1 MADNFRIKIEDLEGT
16 GSLHSSKEKEEQSS
30 ALPNKEP
37 ASGSQSFNGSKL
49 YSNSSGN
56 SSIIT
61 LESSSS
67 SFERDVS
74 KETFETDIHT
84 DIYSEDPALS
94 YNLSESDA
102 EYAEMVAALGDAY
115 GKIFNIDTEDVNT
128 ATGVDGICIYNRTLD
143 TNKMNALA
151 KQLIYGTLKEV
162 LSDMNAN
169 GNGNGSTG
177 PGSNDGGSGNGTGD
191 GYSGINEEGSNSSN
205 SATKP
210 FDINI
215 PISNLGIGTDPYVK
229 VLPAIDNAIDELYS
243 TEVDYQNTNENVD
256 ATDILD
262 VNPSYG
268 KVEHTEADLDHTG
281 KWDLRAMP
289 DAMSNMYD
297 VYFRIVDNDT
307 DVDGIHLTPGL
318 AGVDNLFSSRLLSA
332 RISSI
337 EIPAY
342 ERQTTEV
349 SAWGG
354 KVERPTDV
362 INTPG
367 QSSFSIRGDTR
378 LLYIDFMNILSGTPM
393 ADYLNVG
400 SAVFDLKDKL
410 SCSRTANYIKEAS
423 KDVKDAKEKMAEAIA
438 AIKKKE
444 DEELEDV
451 RNKIISE
458 YSNNLKDE
466 QQRNDFMRQAEER
479 SKKTGIPLYAAELEM
494 IEESGNAQVAAL
506 KKKLKEVKAKEN
518 DGGADNFWAVQK
530 EKKEQMSEI
539 KAEIKKLQ
547 KEQEAR
553 DKKISDVTKEAAKA
567 LRNAKAKKNATVISA
582 YLRNRPVAVEQ
593 NWTEASAYVTGAIAR
608 NMSIRGTAAP
618 FSSFEDLSNH
628 SRVDIIV
635 RRVPQG
641 ERFNSIATPKK
652 DERFIFEDVKLLG
665 TSNAIQFKRENADT
679 QDFTYNFIYKRFY
692 KLDYYADN
700 PADWVSSQL
709 DSLANWC
716 VDWTN
721 DKIKNGASELKSLI
735 KG

>member
-1 MADNFRIKIEDLEGT
+1 MADNFRIKIEDLEGN
-16 GSLHSSKEKEEQSS
+16 GSLHGSSEEKEQSS
-30 ALPNKEP
+30 ALPNQEP
-37 ASGSQSFNGSKL
+37 ASGSQSFNGGKL
-49 YSNSSGN
+49 QSNSSGN
-56 SSIIT
+56 TSIA

-67 SFERDVS
+67 FFKRDVS
-74 KETFETDIHT
+74 KESFDTDIHT
-84 DIYSEDPALS
+84 DIYSEDPALA
-94 YNLSESDA
+94 YTLDESDA

-115 GKIFNIDTEDVNT
+115 GKIFNIDAEDATTTADTE
-128 ATGVDGICIYNRTLD
+128 GLGLYGKTLD
-143 TNKMNALA
+143 PNKMNALA

-169 GNGNGSTG
+169 GGSTS

-191 GYSGINEEGSNSSN
+191 GYSGINEDGSNSSN

-215 PISNLGIGTDPYVK
+215 PISDLGDGTDPYVE
-229 VLPAIDNAIDELYS
+229 VLPAIDDAIDELYS
-243 TEVDYQNTNENVD
+243 TEVDYRATNENVD

-262 VNPSYG
+262 KNPSYG
-268 KVEHTEADLDHTG
+268 KVENIEVDLDHTG

-307 DVDGIHLTPGL
+307 DVDGKHLTPGL
-318 AGVDNLFSSRLLSA
+318 PGVDSLFSSRLLSA

-354 KVERPTDV
+354 KLERPTDA

-378 LLYIDFMNILSGTPM
+378 LLYIDFMNIMSGTPM

-410 SCSRTANYIKEAS
+410 SCSRTANYIKEAGE
-423 KDVKDAKEKMAEAIA
+423 DAKKAKEDMEKAIA

-444 DEELEDV
+444 DEDLQAARDQ
-451 RNKIISE
+451 IINE
-458 YSNNLKDE
+458 YSNNIKDE
-466 QQRNDFMRQAEER
+466 TQRNEFMRQAYER
-479 SKKTGIPLYAAELEM
+479 SVKSGVPMYAAELEM
-494 IEESGNAQVAAL
+494 IEEAGNAQVADL

-518 DGGADNFWAVQK
+518 DGGADNYWAAQK
-530 EKKEQMSEI
+530 EKKNQMAEI
-539 KAEIKKLQ
+539 KAEIKKLE
-547 KEQEAR
+547 KEQEIRA
-553 DKKISDVTKEAAKA
+553 KKISDVTKEASKA
-567 LRNAKAKKNATVISA
+567 LRNAKIKKNATVISA

-618 FSSFEDLSNH
+618 FSSFEDLSKH

-641 ERFNSIATPKK
+641 ERFNSLATPKK

-665 TSNAIQFKRENADT
+665 TSNGIQFKRESADT

-692 KLDYYADN
+692 KLDYYADD
-700 PADWVSSQL
+700 PADWVNSQL

-721 DKIKNGASELKSLI
+721 GQIKSGSSALKSLL

>member
-16 GSLHSSKEKEEQSS
+16 GNLRGNKEEQEQS
-30 ALPNKEP
+30 AALSNQEP

-56 SSIIT
+56 TST
-61 LESSSS
+61 ALESSAS

-74 KETFETDIHT
+74 KEIYNTDIHT
-84 DIYSEDPALS
+84 DIYSEDPANA

-115 GKIFNIDTEDVNT
+115 GKIFNIETEDVNT
-128 ATGVDGICIYNRTLD
+128 ATGVDGLGIYNRTLD
-143 TNKMNALA
+143 PNKMNALA

-169 GNGNGSTG
+169 GGSTG

-215 PISNLGIGTDPYVK
+215 PISDLGIGTDPYVE

-243 TEVDYQNTNENVD
+243 NEVDYQSTNENVD
-256 ATDILD
+256 ATDIID
-262 VNPSYG
+262 VNPTYG
-268 KVEHTEADLDHTG
+268 KIEQLEADLDHTG

-307 DVDGIHLTPGL
+307 DVDGVHLTPGL

-354 KVERPTDV
+354 RVERPTDV
-362 INTPG
+362 ISTPG

-423 KDVKDAKEKMAEAIA
+423 KDVKDAKDKMAEAVA

-458 YSNNLKDE
+458 YSKNLKDE
-466 QQRNDFMRQAEER
+466 QQRNEFMRQAEER

-506 KKKLKEVKAKEN
+506 KKKLKEVKEKEN
-518 DGGADNFWAVQK
+518 NGGADNFWAAQK

-547 KEQEAR
+547 KEQDDRA
-553 DKKISDVTKEAAKA
+553 KKISDVTKGAAKA
-567 LRNAKAKKNATVISA
+567 LRNAKTKKNGAIISA

-608 NMSIRGTAAP
+608 NMAVKGTAAP

-641 ERFNSIATPKK
+641 ERFNSLATPKK

-665 TSNAIQFKRENADT
+665 TSNGIQFNRESAET

-692 KLDYYADN
+692 KLDYYADS

-721 DKIKNGASELKSLI
+721 DKIKKGSAALKKLL
-735 KG
+735 

>member
-1 MADNFRIKIEDLEGT
+1 MADNFRIKIEDLEGN
-16 GSLHSSKEKEEQSS
+16 GSLHGNSEEKEQSS
-30 ALPNKEP
+30 ALPNQEP
-37 ASGSQSFNGSKL
+37 ASGSQSFNGGKL
-49 YSNSSGN
+49 QSNSSGN
-56 SSIIT
+56 TSIA
-61 LESSSS
+61 LESNTS
-67 SFERDVS
+67 SFTRDVS
-74 KETFETDIHT
+74 KESFDTDIHT
-84 DIYSEDPALS
+84 DIYSEDPALA
-94 YNLSESDA
+94 YTLDESDA
-102 EYAEMVAALGDAY
+102 EYAEMIAALGDAY
-115 GKIFNIDTEDVNT
+115 GKIFNIDAEDANKTADTE
-128 ATGVDGICIYNRTLD
+128 GLGLYGKTLD
-143 TNKMNALA
+143 PNKMNALA

-169 GNGNGSTG
+169 GSSTS

-191 GYSGINEEGSNSSN
+191 GYSGINEDGSNSSN

-215 PISNLGIGTDPYVK
+215 PISDLGDGTDPYVE
-229 VLPAIDNAIDELYS
+229 VLPAIDDAIDELYS
-243 TEVDYQNTNENVD
+243 TEVDYQATNENVD

-262 VNPSYG
+262 KNPSYG
-268 KVEHTEADLDHTG
+268 KVENIEADLDHTG

-307 DVDGIHLTPGL
+307 DVDGKHLTPEL
-318 AGVDNLFSSRLLSA
+318 PGVDSLFSSRLLSA

-354 KVERPTDV
+354 KLERPTDA

-378 LLYIDFMNILSGTPM
+378 LLYIDFMNIMSGTPM

-410 SCSRTANYIKEAS
+410 SCSRTANYIKEAGE
-423 KDVKDAKEKMAEAIA
+423 DAKKAKEDMEKAIA

-444 DEELEDV
+444 DEDLQAARDQ
-451 RNKIISE
+451 IINE
-458 YSNNLKDE
+458 YSNNIKDE
-466 QQRNDFMRQAEER
+466 TQRNEFMRQAYER
-479 SKKTGIPLYAAELEM
+479 SVKSGMPMYAAELEM
-494 IEESGNAQVAAL
+494 IEEAGNAQVADL
-506 KKKLKEVKAKEN
+506 KKKLKEVKSKEN
-518 DGGADNFWAVQK
+518 DGGADNYWAAQK
-530 EKKEQMSEI
+530 EKKNQMAEI
-539 KAEIKKLQ
+539 KAEIKKLE

-553 DKKISDVTKEAAKA
+553 AKKISDVTKEASKA
-567 LRNAKAKKNATVISA
+567 LRNAKAKKNVTVISA

-608 NMSIRGTAAP
+608 NMAVRGTAAP
-618 FSSFEDLSNH
+618 FSSFEDLSKH

-641 ERFNSIATPKK
+641 ERFNSLATPKK

-665 TSNAIQFKRENADT
+665 TSNGIQFKRESADT

-692 KLDYYADN
+692 KLDYYADD
-700 PADWVSSQL
+700 PADWVNSQL

-721 DKIKNGASELKSLI
+721 EKIKDGSSALKSLL

>member
-67 SFERDVS
+67 SLSRDVS

-143 TNKMNALA
+143 PNKMNALA

-162 LSDMNAN
+162 LSDMNA
-169 GNGNGSTG
+169 NGNGSTG

-318 AGVDNLFSSRLLSA
+318 AGADNLFSSRLLSA

-354 KVERPTDV
+354 RVERPTDV

-466 QQRNDFMRQAEER
+466 QQRDDFMRQAEER
-479 SKKTGIPLYAAELEM
+479 SKNTGIPLYAAELEM

-518 DGGADNFWAVQK
+518 DGCADNFWAVQK
-530 EKKEQMSEI
+530 EKKKQMSEI

-721 DKIKNGASELKSLI
+721 DKIKNGASELKSLL

>member
-1 MADNFRIKIEDLEGT
+1 MADNFRIKIEDLEGN
-16 GSLHSSKEKEEQSS
+16 GSLHGNSEEKEQSS
-30 ALPNKEP
+30 ALSNQEP
-37 ASGSQSFNGSKL
+37 ASGSQSFNGGKL
-49 YSNSSGN
+49 QSNSSGN
-56 SSIIT
+56 TSIA

-67 SFERDVS
+67 AFERDVS

-84 DIYSEDPALS
+84 DIYSEDPALA
-94 YNLSESDA
+94 YTLNESDA

-128 ATGVDGICIYNRTLD
+128 ATDTEGLGIYSRTLD
-143 TNKMNALA
+143 PNKMNALA

-162 LSDMNAN
+162 LSDMNA
-169 GNGNGSTG
+169 NGNGSTG

-215 PISNLGIGTDPYVK
+215 PISNLGNGTDPYVE
-229 VLPAIDNAIDELYS
+229 VLPAIDNAIDQLYS
-243 TEVDYQNTNENVD
+243 TEVDYNSTNELAN
-256 ATDILD
+256 AFD
-262 VNPSYG
+262 VFQPNASYG
-268 KVEHTEADLDHTG
+268 KIDPLEDDFQDRTG

-307 DVDGIHLTPGL
+307 DVDGKHLTPGL
-318 AGVDNLFSSRLLSA
+318 AGVDSLFSSRLLSA

-337 EIPAY
+337 DIPAY

-354 KVERPTDV
+354 KLERPTDV

-400 SAVFDLKDKL
+400 SSIFDLSNKL
-410 SCSRTANYIKEAS
+410 SCSRTANYIKAAS
-423 KDVKDAKEKMAEAIA
+423 DDVKQAKKQMEDAIA
-438 AIKKKE
+438 DIKKKE
-444 DEELEDV
+444 DEDLEKV

-466 QQRNDFMRQAEER
+466 QQRDDFMRQAEER
-479 SKKTGIPLYAAELEM
+479 SKNTGIPLYAAELEM
-494 IEESGNAQVAAL
+494 IDETNNTQIKL
-506 KKKLKEVKAKEN
+506 LKETLNKVKSQEN
-518 DGGADNFWAVQK
+518 NCSADNYWATQK
-530 EKKEQMSEI
+530 EKKKLMTAIRDEI
-539 KAEIKKLQ
+539 KNIQ
-547 KEQEAR
+547 KDQEAKNKR
-553 DKKISDVTKEAAKA
+553 ISDVTKEAAKNIK
-567 LRNAKAKKNATVISA
+567 NAKANRAASVMSA
-582 YLRNRPVAVEQ
+582 FLRNRPVAVEQ

-665 TSNAIQFKRENADT
+665 TSNAIQFKRESADT

-721 DKIKNGASELKSLI
+721 DKIKNGASELKSLL

>member
-67 SFERDVS
+67 SLSRDVS

-143 TNKMNALA
+143 PNKMNALA

-162 LSDMNAN
+162 LSNMNA
-169 GNGNGSTG
+169 NGNGSTG

-215 PISNLGIGTDPYVK
+215 PISDLGTGTDPYVE

-268 KVEHTEADLDHTG
+268 KVEHTEANLDHTG

-354 KVERPTDV
+354 RVERPTDV

-393 ADYLNVG
+393 ADYFNVG

-444 DEELEDV
+444 DKELEDV

-466 QQRNDFMRQAEER
+466 QQRDDFMRQAEER
-479 SKKTGIPLYAAELEM
+479 SKNTGIPLYAAELEM
-494 IEESGNAQVAAL
+494 IEESGNAKVAAL
-506 KKKLKEVKAKEN
+506 KKKLKKVKAKEN

-530 EKKEQMSEI
+530 EKKKQMSEI

-721 DKIKNGASELKSLI
+721 DKIKNGASELKSLL

>member
-67 SFERDVS
+67 SLSRDVS

-143 TNKMNALA
+143 PNKMNALA

-162 LSDMNAN
+162 LSDMNA
-169 GNGNGSTG
+169 NGNGSTG

-205 SATKP
+205 STTKP

-354 KVERPTDV
+354 KLERPTDV

-400 SAVFDLKDKL
+400 SSIFDLSNKL
-410 SCSRTANYIKEAS
+410 SCSRTANYIKAAS
-423 KDVKDAKEKMAEAIA
+423 DDAKRAKKQMEDAIA
-438 AIKKKE
+438 DIKKKE
-444 DEELEDV
+444 DEDLQKV
-451 RNKIISE
+451 RNLIIST
-458 YSNNLKDE
+458 YKNRLADE
-466 QQRNDFMRQAEER
+466 NQRDLFMKAAQIR
-479 SKKTGIPLYAAELEM
+479 SDTSGIPLYAAELEQIDEANNM
-494 IEESGNAQVAAL
+494 QIKL
-506 KKKLKEVKAKEN
+506 LKETLNKVKSQEN
-518 DGGADNFWAVQK
+518 NGSADSYWAAQK
-530 EKKEQMSEI
+530 EKKKLMTAIKDEI
-539 KAEIKKLQ
+539 KNIQ
-547 KEQEAR
+547 KDQEA
-553 DKKISDVTKEAAKA
+553 KNKLISDVTKEAAKNIK
-567 LRNAKAKKNATVISA
+567 NAKANRAASVMSA
-582 YLRNRPVAVEQ
+582 FLRNRPVAIEQ

-721 DKIKNGASELKSLI
+721 DKIKNGASELKSLL

>member
-16 GSLHSSKEKEEQSS
+16 SNLRGNKENEEQSA

-37 ASGSQSFNGSKL
+37 ASGSQSFNGGKL
-49 YSNSSGN
+49 QSNSSGN
-56 SSIIT
+56 TST
-61 LESSSS
+61 ALESSASS
-67 SFERDVS
+67 LNRDVS
-74 KETFETDIHT
+74 KETYDTDIHT
-84 DIYSEDPALS
+84 DIYSEDPANA
-94 YNLSESDA
+94 YDLSESDA

-128 ATGVDGICIYNRTLD
+128 AAGVDGLGIYKRTLD
-143 TNKMNALA
+143 PNKMNALA

-169 GNGNGSTG
+169 GNGSTG

-191 GYSGINEEGSNSSN
+191 GYSGVNEDGSNSSN

-215 PISNLGIGTDPYVK
+215 PISNLGNGTDPYVE
-229 VLPAIDNAIDELYS
+229 VLPAIDNAIDQLYS
-243 TEVDYQNTNENVD
+243 NEADYNAKNELAN
-256 ATDILD
+256 AFD
-262 VNPSYG
+262 VFMPNSSYG
-268 KVEHTEADLDHTG
+268 KIDPLEDDFQDRTG

-354 KVERPTDV
+354 KLERPTDV

-400 SAVFDLKDKL
+400 SSIFDLSNKL
-410 SCSRTANYIKEAS
+410 SCSRTANYIKAAS
-423 KDVKDAKEKMAEAIA
+423 DDAKRAKKQMEDAIA
-438 AIKKKE
+438 DIKKKE
-444 DEELEDV
+444 DEDLQKV
-451 RNKIISE
+451 RNLIIST
-458 YSNNLKDE
+458 YKNRLADE
-466 QQRNDFMRQAEER
+466 NQRDLFMKAAQIR
-479 SKKTGIPLYAAELEM
+479 SDTSGIPIYAAELEQIDEANNM
-494 IEESGNAQVAAL
+494 QIKL
-506 KKKLKEVKAKEN
+506 LKETLNKVKSQEN
-518 DGGADNFWAVQK
+518 NGSADSYWAAQK
-530 EKKEQMSEI
+530 EKKKLMTAIKDEI
-539 KAEIKKLQ
+539 KNIQ
-547 KEQEAR
+547 KDQEA
-553 DKKISDVTKEAAKA
+553 KNKLISDVTKEAAKNIK
-567 LRNAKAKKNATVISA
+567 NAKANRAASVMSA
-582 YLRNRPVAVEQ
+582 FLRNRPVAVEQ

-721 DKIKNGASELKSLI
+721 DKIKNGASELKSLL

>member
-1 MADNFRIKIEDLEGT
+1 MADNFRIKIEDLEGN
-16 GSLHSSKEKEEQSS
+16 GRLHSNSDEEVKSRELSNQ
-30 ALPNKEP
+30 EP

-56 SSIIT
+56 SSIA
-61 LESSSS
+61 LESDSSS
-67 SFERDVS
+67 LSRDVS

-115 GKIFNIDTEDVNT
+115 GKIFNIETEDVNT
-128 ATGVDGICIYNRTLD
+128 ATGVDGLGIYNRTLD
-143 TNKMNALA
+143 PNKMNALA

-169 GNGNGSTG
+169 GGSTG

-215 PISNLGIGTDPYVK
+215 PISDLGIGTDPYVE

-243 TEVDYQNTNENVD
+243 NEVDYQNTNENVD

-268 KVEHTEADLDHTG
+268 KVEQTEADLDHTG

-297 VYFRIVDNDT
+297 VYFHIVDNDT

-342 ERQTTEV
+342 ERQTAEV

-466 QQRNDFMRQAEER
+466 QQRNEFMRQAEKR
-479 SKKTGIPLYAAELEM
+479 SKNTGIPLYAAELEM
-494 IEESGNAQVAAL
+494 IEESGNAQVADL

-518 DGGADNFWAVQK
+518 DGGADNFWAAQK

-539 KAEIKKLQ
+539 KSEIKKLQ

-567 LRNAKAKKNATVISA
+567 LRKAKAKKNATVISA

-641 ERFNSIATPKK
+641 ERFNSLATPKK

-692 KLDYYADN
+692 KLDYYVDN

-709 DSLANWC
+709 DSLVNWC

-721 DKIKNGASELKSLI
+721 DKIKNGASELKSLL

>member
-16 GSLHSSKEKEEQSS
+16 GSLHGNSEEKKQSS

-37 ASGSQSFNGSKL
+37 ASGSQSFNGGKL
-49 YSNSSGN
+49 QSNSSGN
-56 SSIIT
+56 TSIA

-67 SFERDVS
+67 AFERDVS
-74 KETFETDIHT
+74 KESFDTDIHT

-115 GKIFNIDTEDVNT
+115 GKIFNIDAEDANT
-128 ATGVDGICIYNRTLD
+128 AADTEGLGLYGKTLD
-143 TNKMNALA
+143 PNKMNALA

-162 LSDMNAN
+162 LSDMNA
-169 GNGNGSTG
+169 NGNGSTG

-215 PISNLGIGTDPYVK
+215 PISNLGNGTDPYVE
-229 VLPAIDNAIDELYS
+229 VLPAIDNAIDQLYS
-243 TEVDYQNTNENVD
+243 TEVDYNSTNELAN
-256 ATDILD
+256 AFD
-262 VNPSYG
+262 VFQPNASYG
-268 KVEHTEADLDHTG
+268 KIDPLEDDFQDRTG

-307 DVDGIHLTPGL
+307 DVDGKHLTPGL
-318 AGVDNLFSSRLLSA
+318 AGVDSLFSSRLLSA

-337 EIPAY
+337 DIPAY

-354 KVERPTDV
+354 KLERPTDV

-400 SAVFDLKDKL
+400 SSIFDLSNKL
-410 SCSRTANYIKEAS
+410 SCSRTANYIKAAS
-423 KDVKDAKEKMAEAIA
+423 DDVKQAKKQMEDAIA
-438 AIKKKE
+438 DIKKKE
-444 DEELEDV
+444 DEDLEKV

-466 QQRNDFMRQAEER
+466 QQRNMFMKAALAR
-479 SKKTGIPLYAAELEM
+479 SSASGMPLYAAELEL
-494 IEESGNAQVAAL
+494 IEEAGNAQVAAL
-506 KKKLKEVKAKEN
+506 NKKLKEVKAKEN
-518 DGGADNFWAVQK
+518 DGGADNYWAAQK
-530 EKKEQMSEI
+530 EKKNQI
-539 KAEIKKLQ
+539 CK
-547 KEQEAR
+547 
-553 DKKISDVTKEAAKA
+553 
-567 LRNAKAKKNATVISA
+567 
-582 YLRNRPVAVEQ
+582 
-593 NWTEASAYVTGAIAR
+593 
-608 NMSIRGTAAP
+608 
-618 FSSFEDLSNH
+618 
-628 SRVDIIV
+628 
-635 RRVPQG
+635 
-641 ERFNSIATPKK
+641 FN
-652 DERFIFEDVKLLG
+652 V
-665 TSNAIQFKRENADT
+665 
-679 QDFTYNFIYKRFY
+679 
-692 KLDYYADN
+692 
-700 PADWVSSQL
+700 
-709 DSLANWC
+709 
-716 VDWTN
+716 
-721 DKIKNGASELKSLI
+721 
-735 KG
+735 

>member
-1 MADNFRIKIEDLEGT
+1 MADNFRIKIEDLEGN
-16 GSLHSSKEKEEQSS
+16 GSLHGSSEEKEQSS

-37 ASGSQSFNGSKL
+37 ASGSQSFNGGKL
-49 YSNSSGN
+49 QSNSSGN
-56 SSIIT
+56 TSIA
-61 LESSSS
+61 LESNTS
-67 SFERDVS
+67 SFTRDVS
-74 KETFETDIHT
+74 KESFDTDIHT
-84 DIYSEDPALS
+84 DIYSEDPALA
-94 YNLSESDA
+94 YTLDESDA

-115 GKIFNIDTEDVNT
+115 GKIFNIDAEDATTTADTE
-128 ATGVDGICIYNRTLD
+128 GLGLYGKTLD
-143 TNKMNALA
+143 PNKMNALA

-169 GNGNGSTG
+169 GGSTS

-191 GYSGINEEGSNSSN
+191 GYSGINEDGSNSSN

-215 PISNLGIGTDPYVK
+215 PISDLGDGTDPYVE
-229 VLPAIDNAIDELYS
+229 VLPAIDDAIDELYS
-243 TEVDYQNTNENVD
+243 TEVDYRATNENVD

-262 VNPSYG
+262 KNPSYG
-268 KVEHTEADLDHTG
+268 KVENIEVDLDHTG

-307 DVDGIHLTPGL
+307 DVDGKHLTPGL
-318 AGVDNLFSSRLLSA
+318 PGVDSLFSSRLLSA

-354 KVERPTDV
+354 KLERPTDA

-378 LLYIDFMNILSGTPM
+378 LLYIDFMNIMSGTPM

-410 SCSRTANYIKEAS
+410 SCSRTANYIKEAGE
-423 KDVKDAKEKMAEAIA
+423 DAKKAKEDMEKAIA

-444 DEELEDV
+444 DEDLQAARDQ
-451 RNKIISE
+451 IINE
-458 YSNNLKDE
+458 YSNNIKDE
-466 QQRNDFMRQAEER
+466 TQRNEFMRQAYER
-479 SKKTGIPLYAAELEM
+479 SVKSGVPMYAAELEM
-494 IEESGNAQVAAL
+494 IEEAGNAQVADL

-518 DGGADNFWAVQK
+518 DGGADNYWAAQK
-530 EKKEQMSEI
+530 EKKNQMAEI
-539 KAEIKKLQ
+539 KAEIKKLE
-547 KEQEAR
+547 KEQEIRA
-553 DKKISDVTKEAAKA
+553 KKISDVTKEASKA
-567 LRNAKAKKNATVISA
+567 LRNAKIKKNATVISA

-618 FSSFEDLSNH
+618 FSSFEDLSKH

-641 ERFNSIATPKK
+641 ERFNSLATPKK

-665 TSNAIQFKRENADT
+665 TSNGIQFKRESADT

-692 KLDYYADN
+692 KLDYYADD
-700 PADWVSSQL
+700 PADWVNSQL

-721 DKIKNGASELKSLI
+721 GQIKSGSSALKSLL

>member
-1 MADNFRIKIEDLEGT
+1 MADNFRIKIEDIEGT
-16 GSLHSSKEKEEQSS
+16 GNLRGNKEEQEQS
-30 ALPNKEP
+30 AALSNQEP

-56 SSIIT
+56 TSIA
-61 LESSSS
+61 LESSAS

-74 KETFETDIHT
+74 KETYNTDIHT
-84 DIYSEDPALS
+84 DIYSEDPANA

-102 EYAEMVAALGDAY
+102 EYAEMVAALGDPY
-115 GKIFNIDTEDVNT
+115 GKIFNIDAED
-128 ATGVDGICIYNRTLD
+128 ASQSQERLGLYNKTLD
-143 TNKMNALA
+143 PNKMNALA

-169 GNGNGSTG
+169 GS
-177 PGSNDGGSGNGTGD
+177 PGSNDDGSGN

-215 PISNLGIGTDPYVK
+215 PISDLGNGTDPYVE
-229 VLPAIDNAIDELYS
+229 VLPAIDNAIDQLYS
-243 TEVDYQNTNENVD
+243 NEVDYQNTNENVD

-268 KVEHTEADLDHTG
+268 KVEQIEADLDHTS

-337 EIPAY
+337 DIPAY

-354 KVERPTDV
+354 RVERPTDV

-378 LLYIDFMNILSGTPM
+378 LLYIDFMNTLSGTPM

-400 SAVFDLKDKL
+400 SSIFNLSNKLK
-410 SCSRTANYIKEAS
+410 CSRTANYIKAAS
-423 KDVKDAKEKMAEAIA
+423 DDVKRAKEKMVEAVA

-451 RNKIISE
+451 RNKITSE

-466 QQRNDFMRQAEER
+466 QQRNEFMRQAEER

-506 KKKLKEVKAKEN
+506 KKKLKEVKEKEN

-547 KEQEAR
+547 KEQDDRA
-553 DKKISDVTKEAAKA
+553 KKISDVTKEAAKA
-567 LRNAKAKKNATVISA
+567 LRNAKAKKNVAVVSA

-635 RRVPQG
+635 RRVHQG

-692 KLDYYADN
+692 KLDYYADDL
-700 PADWVSSQL
+700 ADWVISQL

-721 DKIKNGASELKSLI
+721 DKIKNGASELKSLL

>member
-1 MADNFRIKIEDLEGT
+1 MADNFRIKIEDLEGNGRLH
-16 GSLHSSKEKEEQSS
+16 GSSDEEVESRELSNQ
-30 ALPNKEP
+30 EP

-56 SSIIT
+56 SSIT

-74 KETFETDIHT
+74 KETYETDIHT

-102 EYAEMVAALGDAY
+102 EYAEMVAALGVAY

-128 ATGVDGICIYNRTLD
+128 ATSVDGLGIYNRTLD
-143 TNKMNALA
+143 PNKMNALA

-169 GNGNGSTG
+169 GGTG

-215 PISNLGIGTDPYVK
+215 PISKLGNGTDPYVE

-243 TEVDYQNTNENVD
+243 NEVDYQEINENVD

-262 VNPSYG
+262 VNPTYG
-268 KVEHTEADLDHTG
+268 KIEQFEADLDHTG
-281 KWDLRAMP
+281 KWDLRSMP

-307 DVDGIHLTPGL
+307 DVDGTHLTPGL

-423 KDVKDAKEKMAEAIA
+423 DDVKQAKEKMAEAIA

-466 QQRNDFMRQAEER
+466 QQRNEFMRQAEKR
-479 SKKTGIPLYAAELEM
+479 SKDTGIPLYAAELEM

-506 KKKLKEVKAKEN
+506 KKKLKEVKEKEN
-518 DGGADNFWAVQK
+518 DGGADNFWAAQK

-553 DKKISDVTKEAAKA
+553 DKKISDVTKGAAKA

-582 YLRNRPVAVEQ
+582 YVRNRPVAVEQ

-608 NMSIRGTAAP
+608 NMAVKGTAAP

-641 ERFNSIATPKK
+641 ERFNSLATPKK

-665 TSNAIQFKRENADT
+665 TSNGIQFNRESAET

-692 KLDYYADN
+692 KLDYYADD

-721 DKIKNGASELKSLI
+721 DKIKKGSAVLKKLL
-735 KG
+735 

>member
-67 SFERDVS
+67 SLSRDVS
-74 KETFETDIHT
+74 KETYETDIHT

-143 TNKMNALA
+143 PNKMNALA

-162 LSDMNAN
+162 LSDMNA
-169 GNGNGSTG
+169 NGNGSTG

-354 KVERPTDV
+354 RVERPTDV

-393 ADYLNVG
+393 ADYFNVG

-466 QQRNDFMRQAEER
+466 QQRDDFMRQAEER

-506 KKKLKEVKAKEN
+506 KNKLKEVKAKEN
-518 DGGADNFWAVQK
+518 DGCADNFWAVQK
-530 EKKEQMSEI
+530 EKKKQMSEI

-721 DKIKNGASELKSLI
+721 DKIKNGASELKSLL

>member
-16 GSLHSSKEKEEQSS
+16 GNLRGNKEKEEQSA

-37 ASGSQSFNGSKL
+37 ASGSQSFNGGKL
-49 YSNSSGN
+49 QSNSSGN
-56 SSIIT
+56 TST
-61 LESSSS
+61 ALESSASS
-67 SFERDVS
+67 LNRDVS
-74 KETFETDIHT
+74 KETYDTDIHT
-84 DIYSEDPALS
+84 DIYSEDPANA

-128 ATGVDGICIYNRTLD
+128 AAGVDGLDIYKRTLD
-143 TNKMNALA
+143 PNKMNALA

-169 GNGNGSTG
+169 GSSTG

-191 GYSGINEEGSNSSN
+191 GYSGVNEDGSNSSN

-215 PISNLGIGTDPYVK
+215 PISNLGNGTDPYVE
-229 VLPAIDNAIDELYS
+229 VLPAIDNAIDQLYS
-243 TEVDYQNTNENVD
+243 N
-256 ATDILD
+256 
-262 VNPSYG
+262 
-268 KVEHTEADLDHTG
+268 EADYNAKNELANAFDVFMPNSSYSKIDPLEDDFQDRTG

-354 KVERPTDV
+354 KLERPTDV

-400 SAVFDLKDKL
+400 SSIFDLSNKL
-410 SCSRTANYIKEAS
+410 SCSRTANYIKAAS
-423 KDVKDAKEKMAEAIA
+423 DDVKRAKKQMEDAIA
-438 AIKKKE
+438 DIKKKE
-444 DEELEDV
+444 DEDLQKV
-451 RNKIISE
+451 RNLIIST
-458 YSNNLKDE
+458 YKNRLADE
-466 QQRNDFMRQAEER
+466 NQRDLFMKAAQIR
-479 SKKTGIPLYAAELEM
+479 SDTSGIPLYAAELEQIDEVNNM
-494 IEESGNAQVAAL
+494 QI
-506 KKKLKEVKAKEN
+506 KFLKETLNKVKSQEN
-518 DGGADNFWAVQK
+518 NGSADSYWATQK
-530 EKKEQMSEI
+530 EKKKLMTAIKDEI
-539 KAEIKKLQ
+539 KNIQ
-547 KEQEAR
+547 KDQEA
-553 DKKISDVTKEAAKA
+553 KNKLISDVTKEAAKNIK
-567 LRNAKAKKNATVISA
+567 NAKANRAASVMSA
-582 YLRNRPVAVEQ
+582 FLRNRPVAIEQ

-721 DKIKNGASELKSLI
+721 DKIKNGASELKSLL

>member
-1 MADNFRIKIEDLEGT
+1 MADNFRIKIEDLEGNGRLH
-16 GSLHSSKEKEEQSS
+16 GSSEEKEEQSA
-30 ALPNKEP
+30 ALPNQEP
-37 ASGSQSFNGSKL
+37 ASGSQSFNSGKL
-49 YSNSSGN
+49 QSNSLGN
-56 SSIIT
+56 TSIA
-61 LESSSS
+61 LESNSS

-74 KETFETDIHT
+74 KETYETDIHT

-102 EYAEMVAALGDAY
+102 EYAEMVAALGVAY
-115 GKIFNIDTEDVNT
+115 GKIFNIETEDVNT
-128 ATGVDGICIYNRTLD
+128 STGVDGIGIYKRTLD
-143 TNKMNALA
+143 PNKMNALA

-169 GNGNGSTG
+169 GSTG

-191 GYSGINEEGSNSSN
+191 GYSGVNEEGSNSSN
-205 SATKP
+205 NATKP

-215 PISNLGIGTDPYVK
+215 PISDLGSGTDPYVK
-229 VLPAIDNAIDELYS
+229 VLPAIDDAIDKLYS
-243 TEVDYQNTNENVD
+243 TEVDYQETNENVD

-268 KVEHTEADLDHTG
+268 KVDQIEADFAHTG
-281 KWDLRAMP
+281 KWDLRSMP

-332 RISSI
+332 RVSSI
-337 EIPAY
+337 DIPAY

-354 KVERPTDV
+354 KLERPTDV

-378 LLYIDFMNILSGTPM
+378 LLYIDFMNIMSGTPM

-410 SCSRTANYIKEAS
+410 SCSRTANYIKAAS
-423 KDVKDAKEKMAEAIA
+423 DDVKKAKEDMEEAIA

-444 DEELEDV
+444 DEELQAARDQII
-451 RNKIISE
+451 NK
-458 YSNNLKDE
+458 YSNNLSDE
-466 QQRNDFMRQAEER
+466 NKRSEFMRQAKER
-479 SKKTGIPLYAAELEM
+479 SKSTGIPLYAAELEM
-494 IEESGNAQVAAL
+494 IEESSNAQVAAL
-506 KKKLKEVKAKEN
+506 KKKLKEVKEKEN

-530 EKKEQMSEI
+530 EKKNQMAEI

-547 KEQEAR
+547 NEQEAR
-553 DKKISDVTKEAAKA
+553 DKKISDVTKEAAKNI
-567 LRNAKAKKNATVISA
+567 RNAKAKKNATVVSA

-608 NMSIRGTAAP
+608 NMSVKGTAAP

-641 ERFNSIATPKK
+641 ERFNSLATPKK

-665 TSNAIQFKRENADT
+665 TSNAIQFKRESADT

-692 KLDYYADN
+692 KLDYYADD

-709 DSLANWC
+709 ESLANWC

-721 DKIKNGASELKSLI
+721 DKIKNGALELKSLL

>member
-1 MADNFRIKIEDLEGT
+1 MADNFRIKIEDLEGN
-16 GSLHSSKEKEEQSS
+16 GSLHGSSEEKEQSS
-30 ALPNKEP
+30 ALPNQEP
-37 ASGSQSFNGSKL
+37 ASGSQSFNGGKL
-49 YSNSSGN
+49 QSNSSGN
-56 SSIIT
+56 TSIA
-61 LESSSS
+61 LESNTS
-67 SFERDVS
+67 SFTRDVS
-74 KETFETDIHT
+74 KESFDTDIHT
-84 DIYSEDPALS
+84 DIYSEDPALA
-94 YNLSESDA
+94 YTLDESDA
-102 EYAEMVAALGDAY
+102 EYAEMIAALGDAY
-115 GKIFNIDTEDVNT
+115 GKIFNIDAEDANKTADTE
-128 ATGVDGICIYNRTLD
+128 GLGLYGKTLD
-143 TNKMNALA
+143 PNKMNALA

-169 GNGNGSTG
+169 GNSTS

-191 GYSGINEEGSNSSN
+191 GYSGINEDGSNSSN

-215 PISNLGIGTDPYVK
+215 PISDLGDGTDPYVE
-229 VLPAIDNAIDELYS
+229 VLPAIDDAIDELYS
-243 TEVDYQNTNENVD
+243 TEVDYRATNENVD

-262 VNPSYG
+262 KNPSYG
-268 KVEHTEADLDHTG
+268 KVENIEVDLDHTG

-307 DVDGIHLTPGL
+307 DVDGKHLTPGL
-318 AGVDNLFSSRLLSA
+318 PGVDSLFSSRLLSA

-354 KVERPTDV
+354 KLERPTDA

-378 LLYIDFMNILSGTPM
+378 LLYIDFMNIMSGTPM

-410 SCSRTANYIKEAS
+410 SCSRTANYIKEAGE
-423 KDVKDAKEKMAEAIA
+423 DAKKAKEDMEKAIA

-444 DEELEDV
+444 DEDLQAA
-451 RNKIISE
+451 RNKIIEE
-458 YSNNLKDE
+458 YSNNLADE
-466 QQRNDFMRQAEER
+466 NKRNEFMRQAYEK
-479 SKKTGIPLYAAELEM
+479 SVKSGVPMYAAELEM
-494 IEESGNAQVAAL
+494 IEEAGNAQVAEL

-518 DGGADNFWAVQK
+518 DGGADNYWAAQK
-530 EKKEQMSEI
+530 EKKNQMAEI
-539 KAEIKKLQ
+539 KAEIKKLE
-547 KEQEAR
+547 KEQEIRA
-553 DKKISDVTKEAAKA
+553 KKISDVTKEASKA
-567 LRNAKAKKNATVISA
+567 LRNAKIKKNATVISA

-618 FSSFEDLSNH
+618 FSSFEDLSKH

-641 ERFNSIATPKK
+641 ERFNSLATPKK

-665 TSNAIQFKRENADT
+665 TSNGIQFKRESADT

-692 KLDYYADN
+692 KLDYYADD
-700 PADWVSSQL
+700 PADWVNSQL

-721 DKIKNGASELKSLI
+721 GQIKSGSSALKSLL

>member
-16 GSLHSSKEKEEQSS
+16 GNLRGNKEKEEQSA

-37 ASGSQSFNGSKL
+37 ASGSQSFNGGKL
-49 YSNSSGN
+49 QSNSSGN
-56 SSIIT
+56 TST
-61 LESSSS
+61 ALESSASS
-67 SFERDVS
+67 LNRDVS
-74 KETFETDIHT
+74 KETYDTDIHT
-84 DIYSEDPALS
+84 DIYSEDSANA
-94 YNLSESDA
+94 YKLSESDA

-128 ATGVDGICIYNRTLD
+128 AAGVDGLGIYKRTLD
-143 TNKMNALA
+143 PNKMNALA

-169 GNGNGSTG
+169 GSSTG

-191 GYSGINEEGSNSSN
+191 GYSGVNEDGSNSSN

-215 PISNLGIGTDPYVK
+215 PISNLGNGTDPYVE
-229 VLPAIDNAIDELYS
+229 VLPAIDNAIDQLYS
-243 TEVDYQNTNENVD
+243 N
-256 ATDILD
+256 
-262 VNPSYG
+262 
-268 KVEHTEADLDHTG
+268 EADYNAKNELANAFDVFMPNSSYSKIDPLEDDFQDKTC

-354 KVERPTDV
+354 KLERPTDV

-400 SAVFDLKDKL
+400 SSIFDLSNKL
-410 SCSRTANYIKEAS
+410 SCSRTANYIKAAS
-423 KDVKDAKEKMAEAIA
+423 DDAKRAKKQMEDAIA
-438 AIKKKE
+438 DIKKKE
-444 DEELEDV
+444 DEDLQKV
-451 RNKIISE
+451 RNLIIST
-458 YSNNLKDE
+458 YKNRLADE
-466 QQRNDFMRQAEER
+466 NQRDLFMKAAQIR
-479 SKKTGIPLYAAELEM
+479 SDTSGIPLYAAELEQIDEANNM
-494 IEESGNAQVAAL
+494 QIKL
-506 KKKLKEVKAKEN
+506 LKETLNKVKSQEN
-518 DGGADNFWAVQK
+518 NGSADSYWAAQK
-530 EKKEQMSEI
+530 EKKKLMTAIKDEI
-539 KAEIKKLQ
+539 KNIQ
-547 KEQEAR
+547 KDQEA
-553 DKKISDVTKEAAKA
+553 KNKLISDVTKEAAKNIK
-567 LRNAKAKKNATVISA
+567 NAKANRAASVMSA
-582 YLRNRPVAVEQ
+582 FLRNRPVAIEQ

-721 DKIKNGASELKSLI
+721 DKIKNGASELKSLL

>member
-16 GSLHSSKEKEEQSS
+16 GNLRGNKEEQEQS
-30 ALPNKEP
+30 AALSNQEP

-56 SSIIT
+56 TSIA
-61 LESSSS
+61 LESSAS

-74 KETFETDIHT
+74 KETYNTDIHT
-84 DIYSEDPALS
+84 DIYSEDPANA

-115 GKIFNIDTEDVNT
+115 SKIFNIETEDVNT
-128 ATGVDGICIYNRTLD
+128 ATGVGGLGIYNRTLD
-143 TNKMNALA
+143 PNKMNALA

-162 LSDMNAN
+162 LSDMNTN
-169 GNGNGSTG
+169 GSSTG

-215 PISNLGIGTDPYVK
+215 PISDLGIGTDPYVE

-243 TEVDYQNTNENVD
+243 NEVDYQNTNENVD

-268 KVEHTEADLDHTG
+268 KVEQIETDLDHIG

-342 ERQTTEV
+342 ERQTAEV

-423 KDVKDAKEKMAEAIA
+423 KDVKDAKEKMTEAIA

-466 QQRNDFMRQAEER
+466 QQRNEFMRQAEER
-479 SKKTGIPLYAAELEM
+479 SKNTGIPLYAAELEM

-518 DGGADNFWAVQK
+518 DGGADNFWAAQK

-539 KAEIKKLQ
+539 KLEIKKLQ

-608 NMSIRGTAAP
+608 NMAVKGTAAP

-641 ERFNSIATPKK
+641 ERFNSLATPKK

-665 TSNAIQFKRENADT
+665 TSNGIQFNRESAET

-692 KLDYYADN
+692 KLDYYADD

-721 DKIKNGASELKSLI
+721 DKIKKGSAALKKLL
-735 KG
+735 

>member
-16 GSLHSSKEKEEQSS
+16 GNLRGNKEKEEQSA

-37 ASGSQSFNGSKL
+37 ASGSQSFNGGKL
-49 YSNSSGN
+49 QSNSSGN
-56 SSIIT
+56 TST
-61 LESSSS
+61 ALESSASS
-67 SFERDVS
+67 LNRDVS
-74 KETFETDIHT
+74 KETYDTDIHT
-84 DIYSEDPALS
+84 DIYSEDPANA

-115 GKIFNIDTEDVNT
+115 GKIFNIETEDVNT
-128 ATGVDGICIYNRTLD
+128 ATDVDGLGIYKRTLD
-143 TNKMNALA
+143 PNKMNALA

-169 GNGNGSTG
+169 GSSTG

-191 GYSGINEEGSNSSN
+191 GYSGVNEDGSNSSN

-215 PISNLGIGTDPYVK
+215 PISNLGNGTDPYVE
-229 VLPAIDNAIDELYS
+229 VLPAIDNAIDQLYS
-243 TEVDYQNTNENVD
+243 NEADYNAKNELAN
-256 ATDILD
+256 AFD
-262 VNPSYG
+262 VFMPNSSYG
-268 KVEHTEADLDHTG
+268 KIDPLEDDFQDKTG

-354 KVERPTDV
+354 KLERPTDV

-400 SAVFDLKDKL
+400 SSIFDLSNKL
-410 SCSRTANYIKEAS
+410 SCSRTANYIKAAS
-423 KDVKDAKEKMAEAIA
+423 DDAKRAKKQMEDAIA
-438 AIKKKE
+438 DIKKKE
-444 DEELEDV
+444 DEDLQKV
-451 RNKIISE
+451 RNLIIST
-458 YSNNLKDE
+458 YKNRLADE
-466 QQRNDFMRQAEER
+466 NQRDLFMKAAQIR
-479 SKKTGIPLYAAELEM
+479 SDTSGIPLYAAELEQIDEVNNM
-494 IEESGNAQVAAL
+494 QI
-506 KKKLKEVKAKEN
+506 KFLKETLNKVKSQEN
-518 DGGADNFWAVQK
+518 NGSADSYWATQK
-530 EKKEQMSEI
+530 EKKKLMTAIKDEI
-539 KAEIKKLQ
+539 KNIQ
-547 KEQEAR
+547 KDQEA
-553 DKKISDVTKEAAKA
+553 KNKLISDVTKEAAKNIK
-567 LRNAKAKKNATVISA
+567 NAKANRAASVMSA
-582 YLRNRPVAVEQ
+582 FLRNRPVAIEQ

-721 DKIKNGASELKSLI
+721 DKIKNGASELKSLL

>member
-1 MADNFRIKIEDLEGT
+1 MADNFRIKIEDLEGN
-16 GSLHSSKEKEEQSS
+16 GSLHGNSEEKEQSS
-30 ALPNKEP
+30 ALPNQEP
-37 ASGSQSFNGSKL
+37 ASGSQSFNGGKL
-49 YSNSSGN
+49 QSNSSGN
-56 SSIIT
+56 TSIA
-61 LESSSS
+61 LESSAS
-67 SFERDVS
+67 SFKRDVS
-74 KETFETDIHT
+74 KESFDTDIHT
-84 DIYSEDPALS
+84 DIYSEDPALA
-94 YNLSESDA
+94 YTLDESDA

-115 GKIFNIDTEDVNT
+115 GKIFNIDAEDATTTADTE
-128 ATGVDGICIYNRTLD
+128 GLGLYGKTLD
-143 TNKMNALA
+143 PNKMNALA

-169 GNGNGSTG
+169 GGSTS

-191 GYSGINEEGSNSSN
+191 GYSGINEDGSNSSN

-215 PISNLGIGTDPYVK
+215 PISDLGDGTDPYVE
-229 VLPAIDNAIDELYS
+229 VLPAIDDAIDELYS
-243 TEVDYQNTNENVD
+243 TEVDYRATNENVD

-262 VNPSYG
+262 KNPSYG
-268 KVEHTEADLDHTG
+268 KVENIEMDLDHTG

-307 DVDGIHLTPGL
+307 DVDGKHLTPGL
-318 AGVDNLFSSRLLSA
+318 PGVDSLFSSRLLSA

-354 KVERPTDV
+354 KLERPTDA

-378 LLYIDFMNILSGTPM
+378 LLYIDFMNIMSGTPM

-410 SCSRTANYIKEAS
+410 SCSRTANYIKEAGE
-423 KDVKDAKEKMAEAIA
+423 DAKKAKEDMEKAIA

-444 DEELEDV
+444 DEDLQDA
-451 RNKIISE
+451 RNKIIEE
-458 YSNNLKDE
+458 YSNNLADE
-466 QQRNDFMRQAEER
+466 NKRNEFMRQAYEK
-479 SKKTGIPLYAAELEM
+479 SVKSGVPMYAAELEM
-494 IEESGNAQVAAL
+494 IEEAGNAQVAEL

-518 DGGADNFWAVQK
+518 DGGADNYWAAQK
-530 EKKEQMSEI
+530 EKKNQMAEI
-539 KAEIKKLQ
+539 KAEIKKLE
-547 KEQEAR
+547 KEQEIRA
-553 DKKISDVTKEAAKA
+553 KKISDVTKEASKA
-567 LRNAKAKKNATVISA
+567 LRNAKIKKNATVISA

-618 FSSFEDLSNH
+618 FSSFEDLSKH

-641 ERFNSIATPKK
+641 ERFNSLATPKK

-665 TSNAIQFKRENADT
+665 TSNGIQFKRESADT

-692 KLDYYADN
+692 KLDYYADD
-700 PADWVSSQL
+700 PADWVNSQL

-721 DKIKNGASELKSLI
+721 GQIKSGSSALKSLL

>member
-16 GSLHSSKEKEEQSS
+16 GNLRGNKEKEEQSA

-37 ASGSQSFNGSKL
+37 ASGSQSFNGGKL
-49 YSNSSGN
+49 QSNSSGN
-56 SSIIT
+56 TST
-61 LESSSS
+61 ALESSASS
-67 SFERDVS
+67 LNRDVS
-74 KETFETDIHT
+74 KETYDTDIHT
-84 DIYSEDPALS
+84 DIYSEDSANA
-94 YNLSESDA
+94 YKLSESDA

-128 ATGVDGICIYNRTLD
+128 AAGVDGLGIYKRTLD
-143 TNKMNALA
+143 PNKMNALA

-169 GNGNGSTG
+169 GSSTG

-191 GYSGINEEGSNSSN
+191 GYSGVNEDGSNSSN

-215 PISNLGIGTDPYVK
+215 PISNLGNGTDPYVE
-229 VLPAIDNAIDELYS
+229 VLPAIDNAIDQLYS
-243 TEVDYQNTNENVD
+243 N
-256 ATDILD
+256 
-262 VNPSYG
+262 
-268 KVEHTEADLDHTG
+268 EADYNAKNELANAFDVFMPNSSYSKIDPLEDDFQDKTC

-354 KVERPTDV
+354 KLERPTDV

-400 SAVFDLKDKL
+400 SSIFDLSNKL
-410 SCSRTANYIKEAS
+410 SCSRTANYIKAAS
-423 KDVKDAKEKMAEAIA
+423 DDAKRAKKQMEDAIA
-438 AIKKKE
+438 DIKKKE
-444 DEELEDV
+444 DEDLQKV
-451 RNKIISE
+451 RNLIIST
-458 YSNNLKDE
+458 YKNRLADE
-466 QQRNDFMRQAEER
+466 NQRDLFMKAAQIR
-479 SKKTGIPLYAAELEM
+479 SDTSGIPLYAAELEQIDEANNM
-494 IEESGNAQVAAL
+494 QIKL
-506 KKKLKEVKAKEN
+506 LKETLNKVKSQEN
-518 DGGADNFWAVQK
+518 NGSADSYWAAQK
-530 EKKEQMSEI
+530 EKKKLMTAIKDEI
-539 KAEIKKLQ
+539 KNIQ
-547 KEQEAR
+547 KDQEA
-553 DKKISDVTKEAAKA
+553 KNKLISDVTKEAAKNIK
-567 LRNAKAKKNATVISA
+567 NAKANRAASVMSA
-582 YLRNRPVAVEQ
+582 FLRNRPVAIEQ

-692 KLDYYADN
+692 KLDYYADD

-709 DSLANWC
+709 DLLANWC
-716 VDWTN
+716 VDWSN
-721 DKIKNGASELKSLI
+721 DKIKKGSSALKKLL
-735 KG
+735 

>member
-16 GSLHSSKEKEEQSS
+16 GRLHSSSDEEVESRELSNQ
-30 ALPNKEP
+30 EP

-56 SSIIT
+56 TSIA
-61 LESSSS
+61 LESSAS

-74 KETFETDIHT
+74 KETYNTDIHT
-84 DIYSEDPALS
+84 DIYSEDPANA

-102 EYAEMVAALGDAY
+102 EYVEMVAALGVAY
-115 GKIFNIDTEDVNT
+115 GKIFNIDTKDVNT
-128 ATGVDGICIYNRTLD
+128 ATGVDGIGIYNRTLD
-143 TNKMNALA
+143 PNKMNALA

-169 GNGNGSTG
+169 GGTG
-177 PGSNDGGSGNGTGD
+177 PGSNNGGSGNGTGD

-215 PISNLGIGTDPYVK
+215 PISDLGIGTDPYVE

-268 KVEHTEADLDHTG
+268 KVEQIEADLDHTG

-354 KVERPTDV
+354 RVERPTD
-362 INTPG
+362 IISTPG

-423 KDVKDAKEKMAEAIA
+423 KDVKDSKDKMAEAVA

-458 YSNNLKDE
+458 YSKNLKDE
-466 QQRNDFMRQAEER
+466 QQRNEFMRQAEER

-506 KKKLKEVKAKEN
+506 KKKLKEVKEKEN
-518 DGGADNFWAVQK
+518 DGGADNFWAAQK
-530 EKKEQMSEI
+530 EKKEKMSEI

-547 KEQEAR
+547 KEQDDRA
-553 DKKISDVTKEAAKA
+553 KKISDVTKGAAKA
-567 LRNAKAKKNATVISA
+567 LRNAKAKKNGAIISA

-608 NMSIRGTAAP
+608 NMAVRGTAAP

-641 ERFNSIATPKK
+641 ERFNSLATPKK

-665 TSNAIQFKRENADT
+665 TSNGIQFNRESAET

-692 KLDYYADN
+692 KLDYYADS

-721 DKIKNGASELKSLI
+721 DKIKKRSAALKKLL
-735 KG
+735 

>member
-1 MADNFRIKIEDLEGT
+1 MADNFRIKIEDLEGN
-16 GSLHSSKEKEEQSS
+16 GRLHSSSDEEVKSRELSNQ
-30 ALPNKEP
+30 EP

-67 SFERDVS
+67 SLSRDVS

-143 TNKMNALA
+143 PNKMNALA

-162 LSDMNAN
+162 LSDMNA
-169 GNGNGSTG
+169 NGSTG

-215 PISNLGIGTDPYVK
+215 PISDLGTGTDPYVE

-354 KVERPTDV
+354 RVERPTDV

-466 QQRNDFMRQAEER
+466 QQINEFMRQAEER
-479 SKKTGIPLYAAELEM
+479 SKNTGIPLYAAELEM
-494 IEESGNAQVAAL
+494 IEESGNAKVAAL

-518 DGGADNFWAVQK
+518 NGGADNFWAVQK
-530 EKKEQMSEI
+530 EKKKQMSEI

-721 DKIKNGASELKSLI
+721 DKIKNGASELKSLL

>member
-1 MADNFRIKIEDLEGT
+1 MADNFRIKIEDLEGN
-16 GSLHSSKEKEEQSS
+16 GRLHSSSDEEVKSRELSNQ
-30 ALPNKEP
+30 EP

-67 SFERDVS
+67 SLSRDVS

-143 TNKMNALA
+143 PNKMNALA

-162 LSDMNAN
+162 LSDMNA
-169 GNGNGSTG
+169 NGSTG

-215 PISNLGIGTDPYVK
+215 PISDLGTGTDPYVK

-332 RISSI
+332 RVSSI

-354 KVERPTDV
+354 RVERPTDV

-466 QQRNDFMRQAEER
+466 QQRDDFMRQAEER
-479 SKKTGIPLYAAELEM
+479 SKNTGIPLYAAELEM
-494 IEESGNAQVAAL
+494 IEESGNAKVAAL

-518 DGGADNFWAVQK
+518 NGGADNFWAVQK
-530 EKKEQMSEI
+530 EKKKQMSEI

-721 DKIKNGASELKSLI
+721 DKIKNGASELKSLL

>member
-1 MADNFRIKIEDLEGT
+1 MADNFRIKIEDLEGN
-16 GSLHSSKEKEEQSS
+16 GSLHGSSEEKEQSS
-30 ALPNKEP
+30 ALPNQEP
-37 ASGSQSFNGSKL
+37 ASGSQSFNGGKL
-49 YSNSSGN
+49 QSNSSGN
-56 SSIIT
+56 TSIA

-67 SFERDVS
+67 SFKRDVS
-74 KETFETDIHT
+74 KESFDTDIHT
-84 DIYSEDPALS
+84 DIYSEDPALA
-94 YNLSESDA
+94 YTLDESDA

-115 GKIFNIDTEDVNT
+115 GKIFNIDAEDATTTADTE
-128 ATGVDGICIYNRTLD
+128 GLGLYGKTLD
-143 TNKMNALA
+143 PNKMNALA

-169 GNGNGSTG
+169 GGSTS

-191 GYSGINEEGSNSSN
+191 GYSGINEDGSNSSN

-215 PISNLGIGTDPYVK
+215 PISDLGDGTDPYVE
-229 VLPAIDNAIDELYS
+229 VLPAIDDAIDELYS
-243 TEVDYQNTNENVD
+243 TEVDYRATNENVD

-262 VNPSYG
+262 KNPSYG
-268 KVEHTEADLDHTG
+268 KVENIEVDLDHTG

-307 DVDGIHLTPGL
+307 DVDGKHLTPGL
-318 AGVDNLFSSRLLSA
+318 PGVDSLFSSRLLSA

-354 KVERPTDV
+354 KLERPTDA

-378 LLYIDFMNILSGTPM
+378 LLYIDFMNIMSGTPM

-410 SCSRTANYIKEAS
+410 SCSRTANYIKEAGE
-423 KDVKDAKEKMAEAIA
+423 DAKKAKEDMEKAIA

-444 DEELEDV
+444 DEDLQAARDQ
-451 RNKIISE
+451 IINE
-458 YSNNLKDE
+458 YSNNIKDE
-466 QQRNDFMRQAEER
+466 TQRNEFMRQAYER
-479 SKKTGIPLYAAELEM
+479 SVKSGVPMYAAELEM
-494 IEESGNAQVAAL
+494 IEEAGNAQVADL

-518 DGGADNFWAVQK
+518 DGGADNYWAAQK
-530 EKKEQMSEI
+530 EKKNQMAEI
-539 KAEIKKLQ
+539 KAEIKKLE
-547 KEQEAR
+547 KEQEIRA
-553 DKKISDVTKEAAKA
+553 KKISDVTKEASKA
-567 LRNAKAKKNATVISA
+567 LRNAKIKKNATVISA

-618 FSSFEDLSNH
+618 FSSFEDLSKH

-641 ERFNSIATPKK
+641 ERFNSLATPKK

-665 TSNAIQFKRENADT
+665 TSNGIQFKRESADT

-692 KLDYYADN
+692 KLDYYADD
-700 PADWVSSQL
+700 PADWVNSQL

-721 DKIKNGASELKSLI
+721 GQIKSGSSALKSLL

>member
-16 GSLHSSKEKEEQSS
+16 GNLRGNKEKEEQSA

-37 ASGSQSFNGSKL
+37 ASGSQSFNGGKL
-49 YSNSSGN
+49 QSNSSGN
-56 SSIIT
+56 TST
-61 LESSSS
+61 ALESSASS
-67 SFERDVS
+67 LNRDVS
-74 KETFETDIHT
+74 KETYDTDIHT
-84 DIYSEDPALS
+84 DIYSEDPANA

-128 ATGVDGICIYNRTLD
+128 AAGVDGLGIYNRTLD
-143 TNKMNALA
+143 PNKMNALA

-169 GNGNGSTG
+169 GGTG

-191 GYSGINEEGSNSSN
+191 GYSGVNEDGSNSSN

-215 PISNLGIGTDPYVK
+215 PISNLGNGTDPYVE
-229 VLPAIDNAIDELYS
+229 VLPAIDNAIDQLYS
-243 TEVDYQNTNENVD
+243 NEADYNAKNELAN
-256 ATDILD
+256 AFD
-262 VNPSYG
+262 VFMPNSSYG
-268 KVEHTEADLDHTG
+268 KIDPLEDDFQDKTG

-354 KVERPTDV
+354 KLERPTDV

-400 SAVFDLKDKL
+400 SSIFDLSNKL
-410 SCSRTANYIKEAS
+410 SCSRTANYIKAAS
-423 KDVKDAKEKMAEAIA
+423 DDAKRAKKQMEDAIA
-438 AIKKKE
+438 DIKKKE
-444 DEELEDV
+444 DEDLQKV
-451 RNKIISE
+451 RNLIIST
-458 YSNNLKDE
+458 YKNRLADE
-466 QQRNDFMRQAEER
+466 NQRDLFMKAAQIR
-479 SKKTGIPLYAAELEM
+479 SDTSGIPLYAAELEQIDEANNM
-494 IEESGNAQVAAL
+494 QIKL
-506 KKKLKEVKAKEN
+506 LKETLNKVKSQEN
-518 DGGADNFWAVQK
+518 NGSADSYWAAQK
-530 EKKEQMSEI
+530 EKKKLMTAIKDEI
-539 KAEIKKLQ
+539 KNIQ
-547 KEQEAR
+547 KDQEA
-553 DKKISDVTKEAAKA
+553 KNKLISDVTKEAAKNIK
-567 LRNAKAKKNATVISA
+567 NAKANRAASVMSA
-582 YLRNRPVAVEQ
+582 FLRNRPVAIEQ

-721 DKIKNGASELKSLI
+721 DKIKNGASELKSLL

>member
-16 GSLHSSKEKEEQSS
+16 GNLRGNKEKEEQSA
-30 ALPNKEP
+30 ALHNQEP

-49 YSNSSGN
+49 YYNSSGN
-56 SSIIT
+56 SSIT

-115 GKIFNIDTEDVNT
+115 GKIFNIETEDVNT
-128 ATGVDGICIYNRTLD
+128 ATGVDGLGIYNRTLD
-143 TNKMNALA
+143 PNKMNALA

-169 GNGNGSTG
+169 GSTG

-191 GYSGINEEGSNSSN
+191 GYSGVNEEGSNSSN
-205 SATKP
+205 NATKP

-215 PISNLGIGTDPYVK
+215 PISDLGIGTDPYVE

-243 TEVDYQNTNENVD
+243 NEVDYQNTNENVD

-268 KVEHTEADLDHTG
+268 KVEQIETDLDHIG

-307 DVDGIHLTPGL
+307 DVNGIHLTPGL

-342 ERQTTEV
+342 ERQTAEV

-466 QQRNDFMRQAEER
+466 QQRNEFMRQAEER
-479 SKKTGIPLYAAELEM
+479 SKNTGIPLYAAELEM
-494 IEESGNAQVAAL
+494 IEESGNAQVADL

-518 DGGADNFWAVQK
+518 DGGADNFWAAQK

-539 KAEIKKLQ
+539 KSEIKKLQ

-567 LRNAKAKKNATVISA
+567 LRKAKAKKNVAVVSA

-608 NMSIRGTAAP
+608 NMSIKGTAAP

-692 KLDYYADN
+692 KLDYYVDN

-721 DKIKNGASELKSLI
+721 DKIKNGASELKSLL

>member
-16 GSLHSSKEKEEQSS
+16 GNLRGNKEEQEQSA

-37 ASGSQSFNGSKL
+37 ESGSQSFNGGKL
-49 YSNSSGN
+49 QSNSSGN
-56 SSIIT
+56 TSIA
-61 LESSSS
+61 LESSASS
-67 SFERDVS
+67 LNRDVS
-74 KETFETDIHT
+74 KETYDTDIHT
-84 DIYSEDPALS
+84 DVYSEDPMNA

-128 ATGVDGICIYNRTLD
+128 ASDVDGIGIYNRTLD
-143 TNKMNALA
+143 PNKMNALA

-169 GNGNGSTG
+169 GGTG

-191 GYSGINEEGSNSSN
+191 GYSVINEEGSNSSN

-210 FDINI
+210 LDINI
-215 PISNLGIGTDPYVK
+215 PISDLGTGTDPYVE

-268 KVEHTEADLDHTG
+268 KVEQIEADLDHTG

-378 LLYIDFMNILSGTPM
+378 LY
-393 ADYLNVG
+393 
-400 SAVFDLKDKL
+400 
-410 SCSRTANYIKEAS
+410 
-423 KDVKDAKEKMAEAIA
+423 
-438 AIKKKE
+438 
-444 DEELEDV
+444 
-451 RNKIISE
+451 
-458 YSNNLKDE
+458 
-466 QQRNDFMRQAEER
+466 
-479 SKKTGIPLYAAELEM
+479 
-494 IEESGNAQVAAL
+494 
-506 KKKLKEVKAKEN
+506 
-518 DGGADNFWAVQK
+518 
-530 EKKEQMSEI
+530 
-539 KAEIKKLQ
+539 
-547 KEQEAR
+547 
-553 DKKISDVTKEAAKA
+553 
-567 LRNAKAKKNATVISA
+567 
-582 YLRNRPVAVEQ
+582 
-593 NWTEASAYVTGAIAR
+593 
-608 NMSIRGTAAP
+608 
-618 FSSFEDLSNH
+618 
-628 SRVDIIV
+628 
-635 RRVPQG
+635 
-641 ERFNSIATPKK
+641 
-652 DERFIFEDVKLLG
+652 
-665 TSNAIQFKRENADT
+665 
-679 QDFTYNFIYKRFY
+679 
-692 KLDYYADN
+692 
-700 PADWVSSQL
+700 
-709 DSLANWC
+709 
-716 VDWTN
+716 
-721 DKIKNGASELKSLI
+721 
-735 KG
+735 

>member
-16 GSLHSSKEKEEQSS
+16 GNLRGNKEKEEQSA

-37 ASGSQSFNGSKL
+37 ASGSQSFNGGKL
-49 YSNSSGN
+49 QSNSSGN
-56 SSIIT
+56 TST
-61 LESSSS
+61 ALESSASS
-67 SFERDVS
+67 LNRDVS
-74 KETFETDIHT
+74 KETYDTDIHT
-84 DIYSEDPALS
+84 DIYSEDPANA

-115 GKIFNIDTEDVNT
+115 GKIFNIETEDVNT
-128 ATGVDGICIYNRTLD
+128 AAGVDGLGIYKRTLD
-143 TNKMNALA
+143 PNKMNALA

-169 GNGNGSTG
+169 DSSTG

-191 GYSGINEEGSNSSN
+191 GYSGVNEDGSNSSN

-215 PISNLGIGTDPYVK
+215 PISNLGNGTDPYFE
-229 VLPAIDNAIDELYS
+229 VLPAIDNAIDQLYS
-243 TEVDYQNTNENVD
+243 NEADYNAKNELAN
-256 ATDILD
+256 AFD
-262 VNPSYG
+262 VFMSNSSYG
-268 KVEHTEADLDHTG
+268 KIDPLEDDFQDKTG

-354 KVERPTDV
+354 KLERPTDV

-400 SAVFDLKDKL
+400 SSIFDLSNKL
-410 SCSRTANYIKEAS
+410 SCSRTANYIKAAS
-423 KDVKDAKEKMAEAIA
+423 DDAKRAKKQMEDAIA
-438 AIKKKE
+438 DIKKKE
-444 DEELEDV
+444 DEDLQKV
-451 RNKIISE
+451 RNLIIST
-458 YSNNLKDE
+458 YKNRLADE
-466 QQRNDFMRQAEER
+466 NQRDLFMKAAQIR
-479 SKKTGIPLYAAELEM
+479 SDTSGIPLYAAELEQIDEANNM
-494 IEESGNAQVAAL
+494 QIKL
-506 KKKLKEVKAKEN
+506 LKETLNKVKSQEN
-518 DGGADNFWAVQK
+518 NGSADSYWAAQK
-530 EKKEQMSEI
+530 EKKKLMTAIKDEI
-539 KAEIKKLQ
+539 KNIQ
-547 KEQEAR
+547 KDQEA
-553 DKKISDVTKEAAKA
+553 KNKLISDVTKEAAKNIK
-567 LRNAKAKKNATVISA
+567 NAKANRAASVMSA
-582 YLRNRPVAVEQ
+582 FLRNRPVAIEQ

-721 DKIKNGASELKSLI
+721 DKIKNGASELKSLL

>member
-1 MADNFRIKIEDLEGT
+1 MADNFRIKIEDLEGN
-16 GSLHSSKEKEEQSS
+16 GSLHGSSEEKEQSS
-30 ALPNKEP
+30 ALPNQEP
-37 ASGSQSFNGSKL
+37 ASGSQSFNGGKL
-49 YSNSSGN
+49 QSNSSGN
-56 SSIIT
+56 TSIA
-61 LESSSS
+61 LESNTS
-67 SFERDVS
+67 SFTRDVS
-74 KETFETDIHT
+74 KESFDTDIHT
-84 DIYSEDPALS
+84 DIYSEDPALA
-94 YNLSESDA
+94 YTLDESDA
-102 EYAEMVAALGDAY
+102 EYAEMIAALGDAY
-115 GKIFNIDTEDVNT
+115 GKIFNIDAEDATTTADTE
-128 ATGVDGICIYNRTLD
+128 GLGLYGKTLD
-143 TNKMNALA
+143 PNKMNALA

-169 GNGNGSTG
+169 GGSTS

-191 GYSGINEEGSNSSN
+191 GYSGINEDGSNSSN

-215 PISNLGIGTDPYVK
+215 PISDLGDGTDPYVE
-229 VLPAIDNAIDELYS
+229 VLPAIDDAIDELYS
-243 TEVDYQNTNENVD
+243 TEVDYRATNENVD

-262 VNPSYG
+262 KNPSYG
-268 KVEHTEADLDHTG
+268 KVENIEVDLDHTG

-307 DVDGIHLTPGL
+307 DVDGKHLTPGL
-318 AGVDNLFSSRLLSA
+318 PGVDSLFSSRLLSA

-354 KVERPTDV
+354 KLERPTDA

-378 LLYIDFMNILSGTPM
+378 LLYIDFMNIMSGTPM

-410 SCSRTANYIKEAS
+410 SCSRTANYIKEAGE
-423 KDVKDAKEKMAEAIA
+423 DAKKAKEDMEKAIA

-444 DEELEDV
+444 DEDLQAARDQ
-451 RNKIISE
+451 IINE
-458 YSNNLKDE
+458 YSNNIKDE
-466 QQRNDFMRQAEER
+466 TQRNEFMRQAYER
-479 SKKTGIPLYAAELEM
+479 SVKSGVPMYAAELEM
-494 IEESGNAQVAAL
+494 IEEAGNAQVADL

-518 DGGADNFWAVQK
+518 DGGADNYWAAQK
-530 EKKEQMSEI
+530 EKKNQMAEI
-539 KAEIKKLQ
+539 KAEIKKLE
-547 KEQEAR
+547 KEQEIRA
-553 DKKISDVTKEAAKA
+553 KKISDVTKEASKA
-567 LRNAKAKKNATVISA
+567 LRNAKIKKNATVISA

-618 FSSFEDLSNH
+618 FSSFEDLSKH

-641 ERFNSIATPKK
+641 ERFNSLATPKK

-665 TSNAIQFKRENADT
+665 TSNGIQFKRESADT

-692 KLDYYADN
+692 KLDYYADD
-700 PADWVSSQL
+700 PADWVNSQL

-721 DKIKNGASELKSLI
+721 GQIKSGSSALKSLL

>member
-1 MADNFRIKIEDLEGT
+1 M
-16 GSLHSSKEKEEQSS
+16 
-30 ALPNKEP
+30 P
-37 ASGSQSFNGSKL
+37 
-49 YSNSSGN
+49 NSS
-56 SSIIT
+56 
-61 LESSSS
+61 
-67 SFERDVS
+67 
-74 KETFETDIHT
+74 
-84 DIYSEDPALS
+84 
-94 YNLSESDA
+94 
-102 EYAEMVAALGDAY
+102 Y
-115 GKIFNIDTEDVNT
+115 GKIDPLED
-128 ATGVDGICIYNRTLD
+128 DFQD
-143 TNKMNALA
+143 K
-151 KQLIYGTLKEV
+151 
-162 LSDMNAN
+162 
-169 GNGNGSTG
+169 
-177 PGSNDGGSGNGTGD
+177 
-191 GYSGINEEGSNSSN
+191 
-205 SATKP
+205 
-210 FDINI
+210 
-215 PISNLGIGTDPYVK
+215 
-229 VLPAIDNAIDELYS
+229 
-243 TEVDYQNTNENVD
+243 
-256 ATDILD
+256 
-262 VNPSYG
+262 
-268 KVEHTEADLDHTG
+268 TG

-354 KVERPTDV
+354 KLERPTDV

-400 SAVFDLKDKL
+400 SSIFDLSNKL
-410 SCSRTANYIKEAS
+410 SCSRTANYIKAAS
-423 KDVKDAKEKMAEAIA
+423 DDAKRAKKQMEDAIA
-438 AIKKKE
+438 DIKKKE
-444 DEELEDV
+444 DEDLQKV
-451 RNKIISE
+451 RNLIIST
-458 YSNNLKDE
+458 YKNRLADE
-466 QQRNDFMRQAEER
+466 NQRDLFMKAAQIR
-479 SKKTGIPLYAAELEM
+479 SDTSGIPLYAAELEQIDEANNM
-494 IEESGNAQVAAL
+494 QIKL
-506 KKKLKEVKAKEN
+506 LKETLNKVKSQEN
-518 DGGADNFWAVQK
+518 NGSADSYWAAQK
-530 EKKEQMSEI
+530 EKKKLMTAIKDEI
-539 KAEIKKLQ
+539 KNIQ
-547 KEQEAR
+547 KDQEA
-553 DKKISDVTKEAAKA
+553 KNKLISDVTKEAAKNIK
-567 LRNAKAKKNATVISA
+567 NAKANRAASVMSA
-582 YLRNRPVAVEQ
+582 FLRNRPVAIEQ

-721 DKIKNGASELKSLI
+721 DKIKNGASELKSLL

>member
-16 GSLHSSKEKEEQSS
+16 GNLRGNKEKEEQSA

-37 ASGSQSFNGSKL
+37 ASGSQSFNGGKL
-49 YSNSSGN
+49 QSNSSGN
-56 SSIIT
+56 TST
-61 LESSSS
+61 ALESSASS
-67 SFERDVS
+67 LNRDVS
-74 KETFETDIHT
+74 KETYDTDIHT
-84 DIYSEDPALS
+84 DIYSEDPANA

-115 GKIFNIDTEDVNT
+115 GKIFNIETEDVNT
-128 ATGVDGICIYNRTLD
+128 AAGVDGLGIYNRTLD
-143 TNKMNALA
+143 PNKMNALA

-169 GNGNGSTG
+169 GSTG

-191 GYSGINEEGSNSSN
+191 GYSGVNEDGSNSSN

-215 PISNLGIGTDPYVK
+215 PISNLGNGTDPYVE
-229 VLPAIDNAIDELYS
+229 VLPAIDNAIDQLYS
-243 TEVDYQNTNENVD
+243 NEADYNAKNELAN
-256 ATDILD
+256 AFD
-262 VNPSYG
+262 VFMPNSSYG
-268 KVEHTEADLDHTG
+268 KIDPLEDDFQDRTG

-307 DVDGIHLTPGL
+307 DVDGKHLTPGL
-318 AGVDNLFSSRLLSA
+318 AGVDSLFSSRLLSA

-354 KVERPTDV
+354 KLERPTDV

-400 SAVFDLKDKL
+400 SSIFDLSNKL
-410 SCSRTANYIKEAS
+410 SCSRTANYIKAAS
-423 KDVKDAKEKMAEAIA
+423 DDVKQAKKQMEDAIA
-438 AIKKKE
+438 DIKKKE
-444 DEELEDV
+444 DEDLEKV
-451 RNKIISE
+451 RNLIIST
-458 YSNNLKDE
+458 YKNRLKDE
-466 QQRNDFMRQAEER
+466 NQRDLFMKAAQIR
-479 SKKTGIPLYAAELEM
+479 SNTSGIPLYAAELEQIDEVNNM
-494 IEESGNAQVAAL
+494 QIKL
-506 KKKLKEVKAKEN
+506 LKETLNKVKSQEN
-518 DGGADNFWAVQK
+518 NGSADNYWSTQK
-530 EKKEQMSEI
+530 EKKKLMTAIKDEI
-539 KAEIKKLQ
+539 KNIQ
-547 KEQEAR
+547 KDQEA
-553 DKKISDVTKEAAKA
+553 KNKLISDVTKEAAKNIK
-567 LRNAKAKKNATVISA
+567 NAKANRAASVMSA
-582 YLRNRPVAVEQ
+582 FLRNRPVAIEQ

-665 TSNAIQFKRENADT
+665 TSNAIQFKRDNADT

-721 DKIKNGASELKSLI
+721 DKIKNGASELKSLL

>member
-1 MADNFRIKIEDLEGT
+1 MADNFRIKIEDLEGN
-16 GSLHSSKEKEEQSS
+16 GSLHGSSEEKEQSS

-37 ASGSQSFNGSKL
+37 ASGSQSFNGGKL
-49 YSNSSGN
+49 QSNSSGN
-56 SSIIT
+56 TSIA
-61 LESSSS
+61 LESNSS
-67 SFERDVS
+67 SFTRDVS
-74 KETFETDIHT
+74 KESFDTDIHT
-84 DIYSEDPALS
+84 DIYSEDPALT
-94 YNLSESDA
+94 YTLDEGDA

-115 GKIFNIDTEDVNT
+115 GKIFNIDAEDANKTADTE
-128 ATGVDGICIYNRTLD
+128 GLGLYGKTLD
-143 TNKMNALA
+143 PNKMNALA

-169 GNGNGSTG
+169 GSSTS

-191 GYSGINEEGSNSSN
+191 GYSGINEDGSNSSN

-215 PISNLGIGTDPYVK
+215 PISDLGDGTDPYVE
-229 VLPAIDNAIDELYS
+229 VLPAIDDAIDELYS
-243 TEVDYQNTNENVD
+243 TEVDYQATNENVD

-262 VNPSYG
+262 KNPSYG
-268 KVEHTEADLDHTG
+268 KIEKLEADLDHTG

-307 DVDGIHLTPGL
+307 DVDGKHLTPGL
-318 AGVDNLFSSRLLSA
+318 PGVDSLFSSRLLSA

-354 KVERPTDV
+354 KIERPTDA

-378 LLYIDFMNILSGTPM
+378 LLYIDFMNIMSGTPM

-410 SCSRTANYIKEAS
+410 SCSRTANYIKEAGE
-423 KDVKDAKEKMAEAIA
+423 DAKKAKEDMEKAIA

-444 DEELEDV
+444 DEDLQAARDQ
-451 RNKIISE
+451 IINE
-458 YSNNLKDE
+458 YSSNLKDE
-466 QQRNDFMRQAEER
+466 TQRNEFMRQAYER
-479 SKKTGIPLYAAELEM
+479 SVKSGVPMYAAELEM
-494 IEESGNAQVAAL
+494 IEEAGNAQVAEL
-506 KKKLKEVKAKEN
+506 KKKLREVKAKEN
-518 DGGADNFWAVQK
+518 DGGADNYWAAQK
-530 EKKEQMSEI
+530 EKKNQMAEI
-539 KAEIKKLQ
+539 KAEIKKLE

-553 DKKISDVTKEAAKA
+553 AKKISNVTKEASKS
-567 LRNAKAKKNATVISA
+567 LRNAKIKKNATVISA

-618 FSSFEDLSNH
+618 FSSFEDLSKH

-641 ERFNSIATPKK
+641 ERFNSLATPKK

-665 TSNAIQFKRENADT
+665 TSNGIQFKRESADT

-692 KLDYYADN
+692 KLDYYADD
-700 PADWVSSQL
+700 PADWVNSQL

-721 DKIKNGASELKSLI
+721 EKIKDGSSALKSLL